1 MSPDEVVRLKSIL
14 EERFHGAEAALKAAL
29 NEVDLAAAFP
39 DFAEAVCAEV
49 GGSRP
54 WQRLSWSMQRGGV
67 MLGCPSVAC
76 SPRVA
81 RPQKPHNAARSGV
94 FTVPVRP
101 C

>member
-49 GGSRP
+49 GGSR
-54 WQRLSWSMQRGGV
+54 RRGR
-67 MLGCPSVAC
+67 GCPGAC
-76 SPRVA
+76 KEA
-81 RPQKPHNAARSGV
+81 G
-94 FTVPVRP
+94 
-101 C
+101 

>member
-14 EERFHGAEAALKAAL
+14 EERFHGAERRSKAAL

-39 DFAEAVCAEV
+39 DFAEAVSPRSEV
-49 GGSRP
+49 RAP